1 MESYEFYK
9 DINFY
14 EMHVF
19 KFSKRR
25 GTGAYTMPNQ
35 VTNDEKTRRSHIL
48 LSLAKKNG
56 REYREKLIG
65 TEVEVLIEC
74 KEFINKKFYWTGFTK
89 TYVRVIVDSKEDLKD
104 RIVSGKAI
112 ELLNDELIV
121 LDRNLK
127 INIE

>member
-1 MESYEFYK
+1 M
-9 DINFY
+9 
-14 EMHVF
+14 
-19 KFSKRR
+19 
-25 GTGAYTMPNQ
+25 
-35 VTNDEKTRRSHIL
+35 
-48 LSLAKKNG
+48 
-56 REYREKLIG
+56 IG